1 MRLSAIHMLAASAA
15 PARAFVTSAASSMAG
30 FAGGPAVVSG
40 ARPGAETYRIAESS
54 TQLAARV
61 RTIHTLLV

>member
-1 MRLSAIHMLAASAA
+1 
-15 PARAFVTSAASSMAG
+15 MAG